1 MTRLANFADGF
12 TSENEGDL
20 ETLATEQTL
29 FAIGELINELKNLVS
44 TNAKQDELIN
54 AIETIQIN
62 GMATEETLGALLLL
76 AEELSVDA
84 AKEETLESINGKD
97 FATEATLN
105 AISTIL
111 SVINGKDFAT
121 QTTLAALNSKDF
133 ATAAKQDA
141 AITELQ
147 DIEAAV
153 KAVMTPSYQELL
165 NITTSAQTITAPTNA
180 KWCKIQADDT
190 NSATLR
196 VKIGGAATVS
206 SGIQFQPGRSE
217 DYSAVGNISV
227 IAESGTGNKIYV
239 QFGV

>member
-29 FAIGELINELKNLVS
+29 FALGELVNELKSIVS
-44 TNAKQDELIN
+44 THAKQDELIS

-62 GMATEETLGALLLL
+62 GVATEDTLGALLLL
-76 AEELSVDA
+76 MSEIQGDMATGARQDLITAE
-84 AKEETLESINGKD
+84 LESI
-97 FATEATLN
+97 
-105 AISTIL
+105 
-111 SVINGKDFAT
+111 
-121 QTTLAALNSKDF
+121 
-133 ATAAKQDA
+133 DA
-141 AITELQ
+141 AI
-147 DIEAAV
+147 
-153 KAVMTPSYQELL
+153 KAVMTPTYEEILDL
-165 NITTSAQTITAPTNA
+165 TTSAQTITAPANA

-190 NSATLR
+190 NSGTLR

-206 SGIQFQPGRSE
+206 SGMQFQPGRSE
-217 DYSAVGNISV
+217 DYSAAGDISV